1 MLSDLGQNVV
11 IIGTQWGDE
20 GKGKL
25 VDAVSGELLH
35 SEDLGPQGT
44 GLTGFNWTNIPIAVR
59 ESDRKIKVDIS
70 ANTGKGME
78 SIGPSVYAKVLSAS
92 SFGDASESATLDVQD
107 YGTISASSVS
117 RIR

>member
-1 MLSDLGQNVV
+1 MFELPQAASA
-11 IIGTQWGDE
+11 TR
-20 GKGKL
+20 
-25 VDAVSGELLH
+25 VSFTDSATGELLH

-44 GLTGFNWTNIPIAVR
+44 GLVGFDWSNIPNSVR
-59 ESDRKIKVDIS
+59 ETGRKIKVDIS

-92 SFGDASESATLDVQD
+92 SFGDVSEAATLDVQD
-107 YGTISASSVS
+107 YGTITAGNIS